1 MRIVPSTE
9 EHIQWIGKKIEHQRI
24 SDARGI
30 SAISDKGDL
39 YCVCLMDLW
48 TLGSVQVHIAI
59 ENPIGLK
66 NYTFLYEV
74 FNYIFNVGDR
84 QTAIGFVSSENTK
97 ALKFDK
103 KIGFKEVARIR
114 DGVKKGVDTV
124 ILELHRDDCEW
135 IKCKE
140 EAA

>member
-9 EHIQWIGKKIEHQRI
+9 EHIQWIVKKIDHLRI
-24 SDARGI
+24 SDSRGI
-30 SAISDKGDL
+30 SAISDQGEL
-39 YCVCLMDLW
+39 YCICLMDSW
-48 TLGSVQVHIAI
+48 TPGSVQVHIAI
-59 ENPIGLK
+59 ENPLGLK

-103 KIGFKEVARIR
+103 KIGFKEIARIR
-114 DGVKKGVDTV
+114 DGARKNVDTI
-124 ILELHRDDCEW
+124 ILELHRDDCKW